1 MFEFMELMMTQS
13 DLEDEYQQP
22 YETWRDLDADVRANG
37 GVLRVGMWDLRR
49 ISGYQRL
56 KVNVVRYISDELA
69 DVGLGHLPVELPR
82 DQNEYVVVYKV
93 GSEASAVINAV
104 RNGSGSEEAARALR
118 KLNTSEAI
126 EADRQNEAKLAELT
140 AKVDELENLLKG
152 FREVLDA

>member
-1 MFEFMELMMTQS
+1 MTQS

-22 YETWRDLDADVRANG
+22 YETWQDLDTDVRANG
-37 GVLRVGMWDLRR
+37 GVLHVGMWDLRR
-49 ISGYQRL
+49 ISGYRRL

-69 DVGLGHLPVELPR
+69 GIGLSHLPVELPR
-82 DQNEYVVVYKV
+82 DQNEYVMVYKV

-104 RNGSGSEEAARALR
+104 INAVHNGSGSEEATRALR

-126 EADRQNEAKLAELT
+126 EAGRENEAKLAELT

>member
-1 MFEFMELMMTQS
+1 MELAMTQS
-13 DLEDEYQQP
+13 DLEDGYQPP
-22 YETWRDLDADVRANG
+22 YETWQDLDADVRANG
-37 GVLRVGMWDLRR
+37 GVLRVGMWDLRC

-69 DVGLGHLPVELPR
+69 GIGLGHLPVELPR

-104 RNGSGSEEAARALR
+104 RNGSRSEEAARALR

-126 EADRQNEAKLAELT
+126 ETDRQNEAKLAELA
-140 AKVDELENLLKG
+140 AKVDELGNLLTS

>member
-1 MFEFMELMMTQS
+1 MTQS
-13 DLEDEYQQP
+13 DLEDEYRQP
-22 YETWRDLDADVRANG
+22 YETWQDLDTDVRANG
-37 GVLRVGMWDLRR
+37 GVLQVGMWDLRR

-69 DVGLGHLPVELPR
+69 GIGLSHLPLELPR
-82 DQNEYVVVYKV
+82 DQNEYVMVYKV

-104 RNGSGSEEAARALR
+104 INAVRNASGSEEATRALR
-118 KLNTSEAI
+118 KLNTSEAL
-126 EADRQNEAKLAELT
+126 EAGRENEAKLAELT